1 MWRSSRL
8 ASQPLLVPRVP
19 VTAKPPGGP
28 RPGADGKKKRRKRRR
43 RKGANTVSAGSSAT
57 GHHKGGPSQQTTA
70 APSDQPKQ
78 RSQTAGRALK
88 NTGVQSQQAL
98 SRWRSARLRAKTI
111 AETVDRLVEHREGR
125 ERRKQL
131 SKSAH
136 SGRIDVQAAYRELY
150 FEENGREV
158 AASGQTGQAVAAFM
172 ERDHWR
178 VLVDANPLLADKR
191 AVIDSVSRR
200 LRASFM
206 RLGAAVGATEW
217 EAVFRHYDK
226 DGSGGLD
233 LPEFINAV
241 RSSAIYCHW

>member
-1 MWRSSRL
+1 M
-8 ASQPLLVPRVP
+8 
-19 VTAKPPGGP
+19 
-28 RPGADGKKKRRKRRR
+28 DGKKKRRKRRL
-43 RKGANTVSAGSSAT
+43 RKGANTVSAGSSAR
-57 GHHKGGPSQQTTA
+57 GRHKGEPSKQTTA
-70 APSDQPKQ
+70 APSNPPKQ

-88 NTGVQSQQAL
+88 NADVQSQAAL
-98 SRWRSARLRAKTI
+98 SRWHSARLRANTI
-111 AETVDRLVEHREGR
+111 AKTVDRLVEHREGR

-136 SGRIDVQAAYRELY
+136 SGRVDVQAAYRELY
-150 FEENGREV
+150 FEEQGRAV
-158 AASGQTGQAVAAFM
+158 AASGQTEQAVAAFM

-178 VLVDANPLLADKR
+178 VLVDANPLLAHKR

-206 RLGAAVGATEW
+206 RLGAEVGATEW

-233 LPEFINAV
+233 LPEFITAV
-241 RSSAIYCHW
+241 RSSAVCCHCRSHASFRRGVMVVRAGLH